1 MASSSLAPL
10 RSRNFALVWFAALVS
25 NVGSW
30 MQTVAVGVLV
40 TELTHQARWA
50 GLVAAAGFLPVGLL
64 APFGGAMAD
73 RHDRRLWLMRTTI
86 GETLFATVLAVV
98 VATGRATPT
107 AVTLLVFGGGAM
119 ASVGFPAY
127 SAMLA
132 DLVPA
137 EDLLG
142 AISLSSAQF
151 NLGRVVGPALAG
163 VVIVAGGYAW
173 AFALNAASFG
183 AVILA
188 LVLVRLPPTRPST
201 EVGGVGRRIATGARV
216 AWADPGCRAAI
227 LTISVVA
234 LSVSP
239 FIALMPAMAVKVL
252 HEGRAGTSVLVTAQG
267 IGAVLGALALAPLA
281 RRFGRRRV
289 LVAALAILPVTVV
302 AYALAPSLWWTALAI
317 LAVGTAYL
325 SAFSGLNTVIQVR
338 APRAVRGRVLSLYM
352 LALGTVYPV
361 AAVVQGGLG
370 DRYGLRVVTAL
381 AALGLLIAVGSE
393 LALRPRLAAAFDDPL
408 PAVAG
413 GTGAPAEPGGSG
425 PPAASGAPGLPAVRG
440 P

>member
-1 MASSSLAPL
+1 MAFSSLAPL

-25 NVGSW
+25 NIGSW

-86 GETLFATVLAVV
+86 GETVFATVLAAV
-98 VATGRATPT
+98 VATGHATPT
-107 AVTLLVFGGGAM
+107 TVTLLVLGGGAM
-119 ASVGFPAY
+119 ASLGFPAY

-142 AISLSSAQF
+142 AISMSSAQF

-163 VVIVAGGYAW
+163 VVIVFGGYAW

-183 AVILA
+183 AVIVA
-188 LVLVRLPPTRPST
+188 LILVRLPRSQPST
-201 EVGGVGRRIATGARV
+201 EAGGVARRIAAGTRV
-216 AWADPGCRAAI
+216 AWGDPGCRAAI

-234 LSVSP
+234 LLVSP
-239 FIALMPAMAVKVL
+239 FIALIPAMAVKVL
-252 HEGRAGTSVLVTAQG
+252 HEGKAGTSVLVTAQG
-267 IGAVLGALALAPLA
+267 VGAVLGALALAPLA
-281 RRFGRRRV
+281 RRLGRRRV
-289 LVAALAILPVTVV
+289 LVLALVVLPVTVV
-302 AYALAPSLWWTALAI
+302 AYGMAPSLWWAAGAI
-317 LAVGTAYL
+317 FAVGTAYL

-338 APRAVRGRVLSLYM
+338 APRAVRARVLSLYM
-352 LALGTVYPV
+352 LALGTLYP
-361 AAVVQGGLG
+361 AGAVVQGALA
-370 DRYGLRVVTAL
+370 DRFGLRVVTAV
-381 AALGLLIAVGSE
+381 AALGLLAAVVLV
-393 LALRPRLAAAFDDPL
+393 LALRPRLSAAFDDPPAPGL
-408 PAVAG
+408 PAL
-413 GTGAPAEPGGSG
+413 PASPG
-425 PPAASGAPGLPAVRG
+425 PPSAPGLPAVAG